1 MRKFW
6 LVTKSGKRLSFKL
19 QAVDA
24 DIAVY
29 EAKKLGFRSV
39 VRAIPA

>member
-6 LVTKSGKRLSFKL
+6 LVTKTGKRLSFKI

-39 VRAIPA
+39 ARAVEA